1 MAASVPYSF
10 PASLTIAQAVE
21 SANSPLFAIS
31 SGWAASKVESFSI
44 SDAQSDFNFLRDR
57 WHEEYGAT
65 SSMTR
70 IVSTPTYRWIIQQ
83 GPRFVPFIIK
93 DLETSDEPDHWFE
106 ALRQITNADPV
117 DPRDRGNRR
126 KMAKAW
132 IKWYR
137 SQGHAR

>member
-1 MAASVPYSF
+1 MAASVPSTL
-10 PASLTIAQAVE
+10 PASFQIAQAVE
-21 SANSPLFAIS
+21 SANSHIFAIS
-31 SGWAASKVESFSI
+31 NGWAASKVESFSI
-44 SDAQSDFNFLRDR
+44 SDARSDFELLRER
-57 WHEEYGAT
+57 WHREYGAS

-70 IVSTPTYRWIIQQ
+70 IVTTPTYRWIIQQ
-83 GPRFVPFIIK
+83 GPRFIPFIIK
-93 DLETSDEPDHWFE
+93 DLETSEEPDHWFE

-117 DPRDRGNRR
+117 DPRDRGNHP